1 MNLKKLLVA
10 NMVISSVALAT
21 SGVAIGIT
29 QLDSSNV
36 EQVVYE
42 CTCPVEEVTE
52 AKVETTAPIK
62 KETTKTI
69 EATTTT
75 KVIETTEPTEVVEP
89 HYLGEFKLT
98 AYCACENCCGKTDG
112 ITASGTIATEGRTI
126 AVDPTVIPYGTEVT
140 INGNTY
146 VAEDCG
152 GAIDGNRIDV
162 YFDSHSEAWDFG
174 VQYADVYL
182 AN

>member
-10 NMVISSVALAT
+10 NLVVSSVALAT
-21 SGVAIGIT
+21 SGVTLGIV
-29 QLDSSNV
+29 QRDSTNV
-36 EQVVYE
+36 EPVVYV
-42 CTCPVEEVTE
+42 CTYPVEEVTE
-52 AKVETTAPIK
+52 PKVETTTPTK
-62 KETTKTI
+62 KETTK
-69 EATTTT
+69 ATKTT
-75 KVIETTEPTEVVEP
+75 KVIETTEPTESVEP

-98 AYCACENCCGKTDG
+98 AYCACAKCCGKTDG
-112 ITASGTIATEGRTI
+112 ITASGTKATEGRTI

-146 VAEDCG
+146 IAEDCG